1 LISQT
6 TLVAA
11 HRTDIHR
18 KLGLVGFGLAALMPI
33 FGVLAATNSL
43 SRNFAPPG
51 FPFGAQTFYVVPLG
65 DILVFGVLA
74 CFAYRARRDPSAHK
88 RLIMVATFA
97 IMDAPTGR
105 PPFAAITGAPHM
117 DVLFCMIFLLLLV
130 AYDLWSLRKV
140 HPATLWAGIFMIV
153 VQQIRIPIG
162 MSAPWHHFAAWAQH
176 LG

>member
-1 LISQT
+1 
-6 TLVAA
+6 
-11 HRTDIHR
+11 
-18 KLGLVGFGLAALMPI
+18 
-33 FGVLAATNSL
+33 
-43 SRNFAPPG
+43 
-51 FPFGAQTFYVVPLG
+51 
-65 DILVFGVLA
+65 
-74 CFAYRARRDPSAHK
+74 
-88 RLIMVATFA
+88 
-97 IMDAPTGR
+97 
-105 PPFAAITGAPHM
+105 M